1 MYRTKSLKIFTIS
14 CLFLALVI
22 GHASAAIPEERPD
35 GFAMVMD
42 VPIRVVSMGLMVIG
56 TAFFIVSLPFAL
68 TSGSTG
74 DAWTGLIVDP
84 FEYTFTRPLGK
95 FDDWRRSPVESSASS
110 E

>member
-14 CLFLALVI
+14 CLFLASVI
-22 GHASAAIPEERPD
+22 GHASAAIPEERPE
-35 GFAMVMD
+35 GFAMVID
-42 VPIRVVSMGLMVIG
+42 VPVRVVGIGLIVIG
-56 TAFFIVSLPFAL
+56 TAVFIVSLPFAL

-84 FEYTFTRPLGK
+84 FEFTFTRPLGK
-95 FDDWRRSPVESSASS
+95 FDDWRRSPLESTTSS

>member
-14 CLFLALVI
+14 CLFLALAT
-22 GHASAAIPEERPD
+22 GHTSAAIPEERPEA
-35 GFAMVMD
+35 FAMVID
-42 VPIRVVSMGLMVIG
+42 VPVRVVGIGLMVIG

-84 FEYTFTRPLGK
+84 FEFTFTRPLGK
-95 FDDWRRSPVESSASS
+95 FEDWRRSPIESSASS

>member
-14 CLFLALVI
+14 CLFLALVV
-22 GHASAAIPEERPD
+22 GHASAAIPEERPE
-35 GFAMVMD
+35 GFAMVID
-42 VPIRVVSMGLMVIG
+42 VPVRVLGVGLMVIG

-84 FEYTFTRPLGK
+84 FEFTFTRPLGK
-95 FDDWRRSPVESSASS
+95 FDDWRRGPIDSSASS